1 MTLVTQA
8 VIFAAQAHDG
18 AARKGSEIPYIVH
31 PMEVVAIASTMTDD
45 PQVLAAAALHD
56 VMEDCGVTF
65 DALSERFGVRVAGL
79 VCEESQRACGDPCLT
94 WNARKLSA
102 VKHICGGCRATKI
115 IALSDKLSNMRAISR
130 DFARDGEAMFLKFHQ
145 HDKRRHAWYYR
156 SCAAGLRDELG
167 ETDAW
172 RELDTLV
179 EEAWKVPGVIG
190 SRMTGAGFGG
200 CTISIVRD
208 EAIEE
213 FIKQVG
219 EAYEKKIGYAAD
231 FYVVEIGDG
240 PCKLK

>member
-94 WNARKLSA
+94 WNARKLST
-102 VKHICGGCRATKI
+102 VKRICGGCRAT
-115 IALSDKLSNMRAISR
+115 
-130 DFARDGEAMFLKFHQ
+130 
-145 HDKRRHAWYYR
+145 
-156 SCAAGLRDELG
+156 
-167 ETDAW
+167 
-172 RELDTLV
+172 
-179 EEAWKVPGVIG
+179 
-190 SRMTGAGFGG
+190 
-200 CTISIVRD
+200 
-208 EAIEE
+208 
-213 FIKQVG
+213 
-219 EAYEKKIGYAAD
+219 
-231 FYVVEIGDG
+231 
-240 PCKLK
+240 

>member
-65 DALSERFGVRVAGL
+65 ETLSERFGVRVARL
-79 VCEESQRACGDPCLT
+79 VCEESQRVCGDPCLT

-102 VKHICGGCRATKI
+102 VKRICGGCRATKI

-130 DFARDGEAMFLKFHQ
+130 DFARDG
-145 HDKRRHAWYYR
+145 
-156 SCAAGLRDELG
+156 AAGLRDELG

-179 EEAWKVPGVIG
+179 EQVFDGVE
-190 SRMTGAGFGG
+190 SLAP
-200 CTISIVRD
+200 D
-208 EAIEE
+208 D
-213 FIKQVG
+213 
-219 EAYEKKIGYAAD
+219 AALPH
-231 FYVVEIGDG
+231 GDA
-240 PCKLK
+240 CAV

>member
-65 DALSERFGVRVAGL
+65 ETLSERFGVRVARL
-79 VCEESQRACGDPCLT
+79 VCEESQRVCGDPCLT
-94 WNARKLSA
+94 WNARKLGA
-102 VKHICGGCRATKI
+102 VKQICGGCRAAKI

-179 EEAWKVPGVIG
+179 ERVFSGVE
-190 SRMTGAGFGG
+190 SLAP
-200 CTISIVRD
+200 D
-208 EAIEE
+208 EA
-213 FIKQVG
+213 
-219 EAYEKKIGYAAD
+219 ALPR
-231 FYVVEIGDG
+231 GDERAV
-240 PCKLK
+240 

>member
-65 DALSERFGVRVAGL
+65 DTLSERFGVRVAGL

-102 VKHICGGCRATKI
+102 VRRICGGCRAT
-115 IALSDKLSNMRAISR
+115 
-130 DFARDGEAMFLKFHQ
+130 
-145 HDKRRHAWYYR
+145 
-156 SCAAGLRDELG
+156 
-167 ETDAW
+167 
-172 RELDTLV
+172 
-179 EEAWKVPGVIG
+179 
-190 SRMTGAGFGG
+190 
-200 CTISIVRD
+200 
-208 EAIEE
+208 
-213 FIKQVG
+213 
-219 EAYEKKIGYAAD
+219 
-231 FYVVEIGDG
+231 
-240 PCKLK
+240 

>member
-94 WNARKLSA
+94 WNARKLST
-102 VKHICGGCRATKI
+102 VKRISSLSRSRSSLGGFAGSYVGYIATASSAPVFTSMA
-115 IALSDKLSNMRAISR
+115 IA
-130 DFARDGEAMFLKFHQ
+130 
-145 HDKRRHAWYYR
+145 
-156 SCAAGLRDELG
+156 
-167 ETDAW
+167 
-172 RELDTLV
+172 
-179 EEAWKVPGVIG
+179 
-190 SRMTGAGFGG
+190 
-200 CTISIVRD
+200 
-208 EAIEE
+208 
-213 FIKQVG
+213 
-219 EAYEKKIGYAAD
+219 
-231 FYVVEIGDG
+231 
-240 PCKLK
+240 

>member
-65 DALSERFGVRVAGL
+65 EALSERFGVRVARL

-94 WNARKLSA
+94 WNARKLGA
-102 VKHICGGCRATKI
+102 VKRICGGCRAAKI

-130 DFARDGEAMFLKFHQ
+130 DFARSGEAVFQRFHQ

-156 SCAAGLRDELG
+156 SCAVGLRDELG

-172 RELDTLV
+172 RELSALV
-179 EEAWKVPGVIG
+179 ERVFSGVE
-190 SRMTGAGFGG
+190 SLAP
-200 CTISIVRD
+200 D
-208 EAIEE
+208 EASLPR
-213 FIKQVG
+213 
-219 EAYEKKIGYAAD
+219 
-231 FYVVEIGDG
+231 GDERAV
-240 PCKLK
+240 